1 MTFAGDHVQSLVVD
15 LHVPR
20 DVALTGLRHDLAAL
34 LGDLGEDHLYDV
46 QLVVT
51 ELVSNVLDHTPGE
64 GRLRVFRVGKPCV
77 VTVEVDDESPT
88 QPVYGHSRLGENRGR
103 GMVMVESATSKWGTS
118 LRPDGGKTVF
128 AVVPCP

>member
-1 MTFAGDHVQSLVVD
+1 MTFAGDHAQRLVVD

-20 DVALTGLRHDLAAL
+20 DVVLTGLRHELAAL
-34 LGDLGEDHLYDV
+34 LADLGEDHLYDV

-51 ELVSNVLDHTPGE
+51 ELVSNVLDHTTGS
-64 GRLRVFRVGKPCV
+64 GRLRLFRTDEPCV
-77 VTVEVDDESPT
+77 VTVEVDDDSAT

-118 LRPDGGKTVF
+118 LRPGGGKTVF